1 MAILRKSLYLL
12 PAALLLP
19 LFTSCYENF
28 DPGIKTTPKVCLN
41 ALLTAD
47 STFKVSVTRTW
58 RYDSGDPGYDFDIN
72 LKDARVTATFPDGET
87 LELQYAEKDK
97 YQPTPIEDPKER
109 GYFCT
114 RAPKAGET
122 VTIRATHQQYGE
134 AEATVTIP
142 LPVEIESVK
151 PRLLNLYKEE
161 TAKGLSAKFTLDMSV
176 VFTDQAD
183 SVDFYLFG
191 LEHSHGLSKYY
202 DEPDGSVTHGYAYIN
217 TYNENLSAEPLFHE
231 HMSVLETIFGESYG
245 YSMFSDRQISGR
257 QYGLHIVAENTSIRI
272 NNPKHDPDFDNVL
285 YFDTQLMTIS
295 DSYYYYLI
303 SVWNHYEGIG
313 GTLGDAGLG
322 DPVWEHSNVSTGAG
336 VVAARNISS
345 RRVYL
350 EPLLK

>member
-1 MAILRKSLYLL
+1 M
-12 PAALLLP
+12 
-19 LFTSCYENF
+19 
-28 DPGIKTTPKVCLN
+28 CLN

-161 TAKGLSAKFTLDMSV
+161 TANGLSAKFTLDMSV
-176 VFTDQAD
+176 VFTDPAD

-202 DEPDGSVTHGYAYIN
+202 DEPDGSVTHGYAYISS
-217 TYNENLSAEPLFHE
+217 YNENLSAEPLFHE

-345 RRVYL
+345 HRVYL